1 MLKPRLSTVVS
12 HDLEKKLRNE
22 VMTYTDNTK
31 SYGLVK
37 SR

>member
-12 HDLEKKLRNE
+12 HDLEKLRNE
-22 VMTYTDNTK
+22 VMTCTDNTK